1 MKKWISIL
9 LILAVMLSM
18 AACGVD
24 QPEPVAT
31 APKAEIPPTEY
42 LPYEGE
48 TLTVLYMSG
57 SHADAARA
65 IVPEFEAETGAK
77 VEVVDFSYE
86 ELYEQ
91 SLLDLVSYIGT
102 YDVINIDARWDGEF
116 APYLEPLD
124 AYIEQDNYDL
134 SVWIDNVLAN
144 SGKWQDTV
152 IGIPSSCM
160 PHVFAYRTDLLP
172 DGIPDTWNTYRAA
185 LSRVNKP
192 SAGVHGISVCL
203 APYQAVDV
211 FNRILWSMGGAWA
224 DEDWNVTI
232 ESKEARSALYYLMNI
247 RTMYDSISTQW
258 SAEESIQAFL
268 EGKAAVCETLAV
280 SELLEKG
287 NDPDQSQIVGNW
299 AFDMIPKDA
308 TGLTSLSAWNTV
320 IPVGSRNKDL
330 AWKWI
335 QAYTSYDA
343 QNMFYDEFSIFSPR
357 KAFWEQEKMA
367 DLSVIREALDYG
379 NMAWRISA
387 YAEAEDAVSEILG
400 SFFARKIQPE
410 GAVRQMKKAIETA
423 LENMPPQEGF
433 KNTNH

>member
-1 MKKWISIL
+1 MKKLISIF
-9 LILAVMLSM
+9 LILTMMLSM
-18 AACGVD
+18 AACSTS
-24 QPEPVAT
+24 QPEPVT
-31 APKAEIPPTEY
+31 TEPKTEVPSTEY
-42 LPYEGE
+42 LPFEGE

-65 IVPEFEAETGAK
+65 IIPEFEAETGAK
-77 VEVVDFSYE
+77 VEVIDFSYE
-86 ELYEQ
+86 DLYDQ

-102 YDVINIDARWDGEF
+102 YDVINIDAQWDGEF

-124 AYIEQDNYDL
+124 TYISRDNYDM
-134 SVWIDNVLAN
+134 SVWIDNVLDN
-144 SGKWQDTV
+144 SVKWQDSI
-152 IGIPSSCM
+152 IGIPTDCM

-172 DGIPDTWNTYRAA
+172 DGIPDTWNTYRTA

-192 SAGVHGISVCL
+192 SSGVRAITVCL

-232 ESKEARSALYYLMNI
+232 ESKESRAALYYMSNI
-247 RTMYDSISTQW
+247 RNMYDPLCTEW
-258 SAEESIQAFL
+258 SVEESIQAFL
-268 EGKAAVCETLAV
+268 DGKAAVCETLAV
-280 SELLEKG
+280 SELLQKG
-287 NDPDQSQIVGNW
+287 NDPEQSQIVGNW
-299 AFDMIPKDA
+299 AFDLIPHDVA
-308 TGLTSLSAWNTV
+308 GLTSLSAWNAS

-343 QNMFYDEFSIFSPR
+343 QNMFYDDYGIFSPR

-367 DLSVIREALDYG
+367 DLSVIREALDCG
-379 NMAWRISA
+379 NIAWRISA
-387 YAEAEDAVSEILG
+387 YAEAKAAVSEILE
-400 SFFARKIQPE
+400 SFFARRIQPE

-423 LENMPPQEGF
+423 LQNMPPEEGF